1 MVDQSDS
8 PLYGGNAAFLE
19 ELYQR
24 YRERPEAV
32 GAERRRYFDALARA
46 APSDV
51 DHHALR
57 AALVKAPQH
66 RRPPAA
72 AAGSDITVKQI
83 AVLQLLNADRFRGP
97 QQARLAPLGMQEL
110 APIAELDPAFHALTE
125 ADIDTVCSTGSLAGQ
140 GQASLREIL
149 ATLRAAYCGTV
160 GAEYMH
166 ITDTAEK
173 RWIQRHL
180 EEEVHNRAPFSAEF
194 RGQILDRVLAA
205 EGLEQYLHTKYVGQK
220 RFSLEGGESLIP
232 LLDELIRRAGSRKV
246 EEILMGMAHR
256 GRLNVLVNVLGKA
269 PKLLFM
275 EFEGKLELNGSSGG
289 DVKYHQGFSSDIETP
304 GGPVHLALGFNPSH
318 LEIIDPVVEG
328 SVRARQDRR
337 GDSGGAQVLPVLIH
351 RDAAFAGQGV
361 VMETFNMSQARGFK
375 THGTVH
381 IVINNQIG
389 FTTSNPLDARSTFY
403 CTEVARM
410 VQAPIFHVNGDDP
423 DAVVRVTQLALDFR
437 MQFRRDVVI
446 DLVCYR
452 RHGHTEADAMLKQY
466 HAKLDEGVTV
476 ARNII
481 VDTDGKHAR
490 GWAPY
495 VGGQWTEQVDTG
507 APLQRIRDLTARL
520 LTLPEGFELHPQVA
534 KIMEARRTMAA
545 GTQPV
550 DWGYAE
556 ILAYATLLS
565 DGCPVRLSGQDS
577 GRGTFFHRHAV
588 LHNQKEAGSYT
599 PLQHLFAGQ
608 PLFNVNDSLLSE
620 AAVLGF
626 EYGYAGADVPHA
638 AAPGAAQL
646 PQAADR
652 DVAEKPAAPPHVG
665 GEPRRAE

>member
-32 GAERRRYFDALARA
+32 GAEWRRYFDALARA
-46 APSDV
+46 APSDI

-57 AALVKAPQH
+57 AALVEEPQH

-83 AVLQLLNADRFRGP
+83 AVLQLINAYRFRGH
-97 QQARLAPLGMQEL
+97 QQARLDPLGMQEL
-110 APIAELDPAFHALTE
+110 EPIAELDPAFHALTG
-125 ADIDTVCSTGSLAGQ
+125 ADMDTVFSTGSLAGQ

-160 GAEYMH
+160 GAENMH
-166 ITDTAEK
+166 ITATAEK

-220 RFSLEGGESLIP
+220 RFSLEGGESRIP

-246 EEILMGMAHR
+246 EEIVMGMAHR

-269 PKLLFM
+269 PKLLFK
-275 EFEGKLELNGSSGG
+275 EFEGKMELNGSSGG

-337 GDSGGAQVLPVLIH
+337 GDSGGGEVLPVLIH
-351 RDAAFAGQGV
+351 GDAAFAGQGV

-389 FTTSNPLDARSTFY
+389 STSSNPLDARSTFS
-403 CTEVARM
+403 CTEGARM
-410 VQAPIFHVNGDDP
+410 VQTPIFHVNGDDP
-423 DAVVRVTQLALDFR
+423 EAVVWVAQLALEFR
-437 MQFRRDVVI
+437 MQFKRDVVI

-452 RHGHTEADAMLKQY
+452 RHGHSEADEPAVTQPQIYQAIRNHPRLTRVYSERLIRDGVITAEDFDAMFKQY
-466 HAKLDEGVTV
+466 HAALDEGATV
-476 ARNII
+476 ARNLV
-481 VDTDGKHAR
+481 VDGDGKYAR

-495 VGGQWTEQVDTG
+495 VGGEWTTPVTTA
-507 APLQRIRDLTARL
+507 APKKMLTELTQKLLQM
-520 LTLPEGFELHPQVA
+520 PEGFELHPQVA
-534 KIMEARRTMAA
+534 KIMEAHGVAVTQQRR
-545 GTQPV
+545 
-550 DWGYAE
+550 
-556 ILAYATLLS
+556 I
-565 DGCPVRLSGQDS
+565 
-577 GRGTFFHRHAV
+577 RH
-588 LHNQKEAGSYT
+588 
-599 PLQHLFAGQ
+599 
-608 PLFNVNDSLLSE
+608 D
-620 AAVLGF
+620 
-626 EYGYAGADVPHA
+626 
-638 AAPGAAQL
+638 
-646 PQAADR
+646 
-652 DVAEKPAAPPHVG
+652 
-665 GEPRRAE
+665 